1 MQTLI
6 NNAIEQINQGT
17 EWVINKAK
25 KDKKVSYKALVK
37 ERRTLKKIRST
48 INSKATVVL
57 YGASQCGKS
66 HLVNILLSGTG
77 DHIQVNDRLNGTT
90 YDFLKRFNPP
100 GGGESTGVITRFTI
114 TEQSGITKEY
124 PLHIKLMSIKDI
136 VLLLCDGYYNDLKNR
151 EPFSVDSINKTIAY
165 LKGKVTSNYQQYIT
179 EDDIRD
185 IEEYHKSFFSQDMYN
200 ALSEDSTDYFG
211 ELSLIIEHLNDDD
224 VLTALNLLWNND
236 EKLSN
241 LCSELFY
248 TCKKVD
254 FSTDTY
260 VSFSEI
266 DRTKGKTLLDVTWLE
281 RNDTTTLS
289 NVYYKSAT
297 GNYKVASMSK
307 SNLATICSEI
317 ILEVVPPRH
326 STEDEVEM
334 IRNKINLVNKI
345 LDNVDILDFPGARA
359 RKKLD
364 GTVGNVGEILRRGK
378 VGYYFNKYTTERK
391 TQILLFCWE
400 PKNFEAGPMSHVI
413 RNWIDVSIGDNPE
426 KRSDFMNDLEIPP
439 LFFVGTKYNDVLYQP
454 AGETEGADFNDRWK
468 RWFVEQL
475 SQDIIGIPVN
485 MEKVAYNEHKDYS
498 WLESWTT
505 GCANFDNIY
514 LLRDFQY
521 SKNIFEG
528 WASTGKES
536 YQKKYPYPN
545 YYEDLRES
553 FLNYPFVKKHF
564 KDAASRW
571 DEASEANCDGSL
583 PIARNLASIVEK
595 IATAAAAKNKRD
607 VVESINNVIRILD
620 GHHYNPNTEIALKKA
635 LDSAARLQSSL
646 DHAFGRDPYYFGRF
660 MKALTITEYAVHEV
674 FSDVFAGMST
684 TDNVGDYAFIYL
696 RAPGLKPKNPFAD
709 NLEILRRAYSFDNVE
724 NCRQYFEK
732 DLKINLEDL
741 FARSEFGLVSPSQL
755 LAKALKCYW
764 FDQWLGNVQKE
775 CLSSMLG
782 EGTYK
787 EMVDML
793 QSLFNTY
800 EIERKV
806 AQAIHNYVDTF
817 GVDVRE
823 LSEMIADMCA
833 EMINK
838 FVLSVGYAYY
848 SQKDEENNTGELK
861 KDDVVKYL
869 KDVNQQ
875 HNIGL
880 SFRFVEEEKQQIDIT
895 HVAEMMAKMDDKSNI
910 RQLLI
915 EYSKVGIDQL
925 PDQSVDELSAHIPG
939 FRQSCR
945 WRDLAKFG
953 FVLTKDIPNY
963 NIEDNDQLG
972 RIIEKCKSLINN

>member
-17 EWVINKAK
+17 DWVINKAK
-25 KDKKVSYKALVK
+25 KDKIASYKALVK
-37 ERRTLKKIRST
+37 ERRTLKKIR
-48 INSKATVVL
+48 NATANNTAVVL
-57 YGASQCGKS
+57 YGQSQCGKS
-66 HLVNILLSGTG
+66 HLASLLLSDDGKGMKVKDRMNLTTH
-77 DHIQVNDRLNGTT
+77 DFLARLNPQGS
-90 YDFLKRFNPP
+90 
-100 GGGESTGVITRFTI
+100 GEATGIITRFTI
-114 TEQSGITKEY
+114 QQQPNITKEF
-124 PLHIKLMSIKDI
+124 PVHIKLMSVKDI
-136 VLLLCDGYYNDLKNR
+136 TLMLCEGYYRDLEHR
-151 EPFSVDSINKTIAY
+151 DPLQVDEIKRLIDELRSRKMTT
-165 LKGKVTSNYQQYIT
+165 KQNYIC
-179 EDDIRD
+179 EDDIGD
-185 IEEYHKSFFSQDMYN
+185 IEEYFQIFSQDLYY
-200 ALSEDSTDYFG
+200 ALDATDYFG
-211 ELSLIIEHLNDDD
+211 ELSLIIEYLSEEDI
-224 VLTALNLLWNND
+224 VRALCMFWNND
-236 EKLSN
+236 QNLSDTFKM
-241 LCSELFY
+241 LFVA
-248 TCKKVD
+248 CKRLGFASD
-254 FSTDTY
+254 AY
-260 VSFSEI
+260 ISFS
-266 DRTKGKTLLDVTWLE
+266 DLYNSSKSLLDVNWLDLD
-281 RNDTTTLS
+281 DTNTKST
-289 NVYYKSAT
+289 VYYKRV
-297 GNYKVASMSK
+297 GNEFESVSIEKTY
-307 SNLATICSEI
+307 LAAICAEV
-317 ILEVVPPRH
+317 ILEVVPPEADNSEKGNYLR
-326 STEDEVEM
+326 TIM
-334 IRNKINLVNKI
+334 Q
-345 LDNVDILDFPGARA
+345 NVDILDFPGARP
-359 RKKLD
+359 RGGIFSSSGHMD
-364 GTVGNVGEILRRGK
+364 MILRRGK
-378 VGYYFNKYTTERK
+378 VGYYFNKYSSERR
-391 TQILLFCWE
+391 ISSLLFCWE
-400 PKNFEAGPMSHVI
+400 PNNFDSKPMENVL
-413 RNWIDVSIGDNPE
+413 RNWVDIAIGRNE
-426 KRSDFMNDLEIPP
+426 EERSVYMEGLNIPP
-439 LFFVGTKYNDVLYQP
+439 LFFVGTKFNLHLKAKKDD
-454 AGETEGADFNDRWK
+454 EEGNTNALNTRWDK
-468 RWFVEQL
+468 WFIEQL
-475 SQDIIGIPVN
+475 SKDIIAVPNDPSDNDNYKWFV
-485 MEKVAYNEHKDYS
+485 
-498 WLESWTT
+498 SWTKSVV
-505 GCANFDNIY
+505 NFDNCY
-514 LLRDFQY
+514 LLRDFSY
-521 SKNIFEG
+521 STDIFDG
-528 WASTGKES
+528 WTEETGEETS
-536 YQKKYPYPN
+536 RRAEKYPGFYAQ
-545 YYEDLRES
+545 LRDS
-553 FLNYPFVKKHF
+553 FINHSFVKKHF
-564 KDAASRW
+564 RDAAIRW
-571 DEASEANCDGSL
+571 DEASELNCDGSL
-583 PIARNLASIVEK
+583 TIARNLASIVEK

-607 VVESINNVIRILD
+607 VVESINKVIKILD
-620 GHHYNPNTEIALKKA
+620 GHHFNPNTEIALKKA

-674 FSDVFAGMST
+674 FSDVFAGIST

-696 RAPGLKPKNPFAD
+696 RAPGLKPKNKFAD

-732 DLKINLEDL
+732 DLKIKLEDL
-741 FARSEFGLVSPSQL
+741 FASSEFGLVSPSQL
-755 LAKALKCYW
+755 LAKTLKCYW

-775 CLSSMLG
+775 SLSNMLG

-793 QSLFNTY
+793 KSLFNTY

-817 GVDVRE
+817 GNNVQA